1 MGQLQSMSK
10 GVVLPKPSEIFP
22 TSMHGDETRKHSE
35 ANLASQSGNVF
46 PLSLQPAHR
55 FCVSS

>member
-1 MGQLQSMSK
+1 
-10 GVVLPKPSEIFP
+10 
-22 TSMHGDETRKHSE
+22 MHVDETHKHSE

-46 PLSLQPAHR
+46 PLTLQPAHR